1 MKRKRNSSALKVTFA
16 AVMMTAA
23 LTFGAG
29 SAYAAENTN
38 EPTVTVT
45 PSPEVTPEV
54 SLPTATPTPAP
65 KKGLLK
71 EGKIY
76 RYYVNNKPIRNK
88 WKKVNGKYYWFKSN
102 GVAAHDGHYKI
113 NGVFY
118 VFDKNAQRLM
128 PGKNTGVKVNGVK
141 YFFDAKVRAITGW
154 NELNGKMYYVHKNG
168 KCATNETVGGIKFNK
183 NGYASNLTQARCKL
197 AARNFIARHS
207 NANSSNYEKFRS
219 CFRYIMAYTNFVGN
233 MDPTPQEFKT
243 KDWVYKYA
251 LQMFQNGLTGNCY
264 GIASSVA
271 AIAKE
276 LGYEPYVITI
286 PDGHSFVMINGLYYD
301 NMYGTLFGAYTRPA
315 YTIEYKIKF

>member
-54 SLPTATPTPAP
+54 PLPTATPTPAP

-102 GVAAHDGHYKI
+102 GVAAHDGLLCI
-113 NGVFY
+113 
-118 VFDKNAQRLM
+118 
-128 PGKNTGVKVNGVK
+128 
-141 YFFDAKVRAITGW
+141 
-154 NELNGKMYYVHKNG
+154 
-168 KCATNETVGGIKFNK
+168 
-183 NGYASNLTQARCKL
+183 
-197 AARNFIARHS
+197 
-207 NANSSNYEKFRS
+207 
-219 CFRYIMAYTNFVGN
+219 
-233 MDPTPQEFKT
+233 
-243 KDWVYKYA
+243 
-251 LQMFQNGLTGNCY
+251 
-264 GIASSVA
+264 
-271 AIAKE
+271 
-276 LGYEPYVITI
+276 
-286 PDGHSFVMINGLYYD
+286 
-301 NMYGTLFGAYTRPA
+301 
-315 YTIEYKIKF
+315 